1 MKKLLIVTIEN
12 AQLKAASPLDS
23 SFIYLKVSFQPK
35 ENPIQTIIETIVW
48 RANKDKN
55 IVVFLDLKF
64 ALCNPS
70 LQHLQRHP

>member
-35 ENPIQTIIETIVW
+35 ENPILTNIVTII
-48 RANKDKN
+48 
-55 IVVFLDLKF
+55 
-64 ALCNPS
+64 
-70 LQHLQRHP
+70 